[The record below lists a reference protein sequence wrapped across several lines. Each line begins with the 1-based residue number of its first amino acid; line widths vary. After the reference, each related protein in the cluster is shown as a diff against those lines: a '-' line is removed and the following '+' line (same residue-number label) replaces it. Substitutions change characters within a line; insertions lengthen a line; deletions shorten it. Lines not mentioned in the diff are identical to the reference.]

1 MTQTLGQLLPFA
13 ETYFL
18 VVSRILFFVLC
29 MPGLENT
36 FVPRRVRLLFAL
48 GLGYMVAPLLFETQP
63 QLSLLGIVR
72 EGFVGFFLGTVVRL
86 LMSGL
91 SMVGGV
97 LSHQTSFGNVMG
109 NMFSEDT
116 RDLFSLLCNL
126 YFVTLFFASDLHIP
140 LMRGLLNSYD
150 LLPVNVDLV
159 HGDVLKAAVRYLA
172 IGFEAAISLS
182 APFLILGV
190 FYHILLGL
198 LNRLVPTLPVIFI
211 GQPLILFVIL
221 MTFMVCI
228 SRFAHVFLDVMSS
241 FVKNFFV

>member
-1 MTQTLGQLLPFA
+1 MSQTLGQLLPFV

-18 VVSRILFFVLC
+18 VVSRILFFILS
-29 MPGLENT
+29 MPGLENN

-48 GLGYMVAPLLFETQP
+48 GLGYMVAPLLFETP
-63 QLSLLGIVR
+63 ASLSLGGIVR
-72 EGFVGFFLGTVVRL
+72 EAFIGFFLGTIVRL
-86 LMSGL
+86 FISGL
-91 SMVGGV
+91 SVVGGV

-126 YFVTLFFASDLHIP
+126 YFVTLFFATDLHIP

-150 LLPVNVDLV
+150 LLPMNVDLV
-159 HGDVLKAAVRYLA
+159 HGDVLKALVRYLS

-182 APFLILGV
+182 APFLIMGV

-211 GQPLILFVIL
+211 GQPLLLFVML
-221 MTFMVCI
+221 VTLMVCV
-228 SRFAHVFLDVMSS
+228 SRFAHVFLEMMSS